1 MKIALL
7 LTGFVRSYLNN
18 FNSLKVNIIDKY
30 NTDIYIS
37 TWNKTQSII
46 NSGYDDYD
54 INSFINIYS
63 DKLKDYIILD
73 IDKYYAD
80 KINITFQSRSDDV
93 FKINNRAIE
102 HGSRWVERL
111 RDQWYIVN
119 NGFNLISN
127 NYDYIIR
134 TRFDVL
140 INNFNLLPI
149 DFVIPAP
156 HPINV
161 YNDHFAYGNYDN
173 MKIYCDLYSNIE
185 KLYIDYNIDIS
196 NAEYMLKFYIEN
208 YHKINTYIDST
219 IKYGILK

>member
-7 LTGFVRSYLNN
+7 LTGFVRSYLSN

-140 INNFNLLPI
+140 INNFNLLPV

>member
-80 KINITFQSRSDDV
+80 KINITFQSRSDDI

-140 INNFNLLPI
+140 INNFNLLPV

>member
-80 KINITFQSRSDDV
+80 KINITFQSRSDDI

-173 MKIYCDLYSNIE
+173 MQIYCDLYSNIE

>member
-7 LTGFVRSYLNN
+7 LTGFVRSYLSN

-208 YHKINTYIDST
+208 YNKINTYIDST

>member
-140 INNFNLLPI
+140 INNFNLLPV